1 MNNRTELTIQA
12 AEVALKELL
21 AEGAKISQYAVERRA
36 GLANGA
42 LNYKSEKYT
51 ELKSRIQLLK
61 HSQSHD
67 LRTTDSMI
75 KQSFKNESRLKN
87 KYRKE
92 RDNLKKENQ
101 KLHAHNKELL
111 YQLWKI
117 QQHIQQV
124 SDSNVFDF
132 HILTLKP
139 KDN

>member
-67 LRTTDSMI
+67 LRTTDSTI